1 MYVCVCVGGWT
12 SIFSVSTRPPP
23 MSTSKLV
30 SKVRSGD
37 RCPSGRITKDP
48 VCQRFAVVSFSAPSC
63 TAASPSTTEPLGG
76 AEKPV
81 KSEPSAPL
89 PESSSSGGVAQ
100 ASRLKL
106 SLCDSGHGGASA
118 AVL

>member
-1 MYVCVCVGGWT
+1 MCVGGGGT

-23 MSTSKLV
+23 INTSKLV

-37 RCPSGRITKDP
+37 RCPSGRITKEP
-48 VCQRFAVVSFSAPSC
+48 VCHRFAVVSFSAPSC

-76 AEKPV
+76 AKKAV

-100 ASRLKL
+100 ASRSKL

-118 AVL
+118 AVLWG